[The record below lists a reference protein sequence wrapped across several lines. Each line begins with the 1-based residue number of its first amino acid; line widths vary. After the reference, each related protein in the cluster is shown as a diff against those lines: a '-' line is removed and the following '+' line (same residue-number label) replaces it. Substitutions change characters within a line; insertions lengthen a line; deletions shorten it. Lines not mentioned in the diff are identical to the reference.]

1 MRIIKP
7 QQRIAWD
14 VFCFIVIIVSAFEIP
29 YDLLVGWSDPN
40 IERAWDM
47 FFVYVFGFDIILNL
61 LTMRERS
68 YAGFWGWRFFAGFL
82 SKEWSTQANEERHL
96 GERRVLIKQPE
107 VALGYLCSGWFLIDL
122 LATIPW
128 SIVMAEASILNLS
141 RVLRLLR
148 LVRLVRLLRLA
159 KFFRFFDQ
167 FAKVTKDYPSMAR
180 IIVSFLLLPWFA
192 HIHACLLFYAESSNP
207 ASNMHSYKQALH
219 GIFVT
224 FTTNNEVTTITEQGF
239 YVGISAVLFSI
250 LFISTVIGN
259 MSALFTKL
267 ELKRSP
273 MESDVHTGHTIILGW
288 TRNIF
293 TIINQLVCDDKGA
306 GGDIVILADRNVDEM
321 WQEIAENCVD
331 VHAGEIDVLQGS
343 ICSPKNISR
352 VGIQMARQVLVL
364 GYGSSKLE
372 GSAQE
377 ELSAANLNKQ
387 KANSILDSYVL
398 KATIAC
404 CQAWDQE
411 RTGRG
416 KGDGYCLP
424 VIATVH
430 SLDVARTIESG
441 LPQSIREHVRL
452 HVVDTSEII
461 ARCLTQIIASPRLSD
476 VFRQLSSY
484 DDEASRN
491 EEEVGCEIYS
501 HVVHQDLIGQN
512 FDECYFGYERALP
525 IGYAKGERVFLNP
538 RPDSEEAQYRLKEGD
553 RLILVARHNKE
564 CLNWKANDTRGA
576 SFEASPQVK
585 TAKNYL
591 VFGYGEK
598 AEKVVEWLPDYAPNG
613 STIQVAASFA
623 EKFKSDKCTYE
634 AITEE
639 DSTKRDLE
647 TIIKNI
653 SSERIDRAD
662 SLAII
667 ATHTELPSHDSRIL
681 MSLTSL
687 HAKSKRGLHTR
698 PIIIELHDAA
708 TYELAKCF
716 GLPVSI
722 ISTEMVCNFLV
733 QLAEDRY
740 RGTVFQEL
748 LEPEGNELYLRPA
761 SKYLARNER
770 KLSFQTIMQRAR
782 HLGELAIGY
791 APEGKRNVML
801 APKDREKLLDF
812 TQYGDIVVVAEQL

>member
-7 QQRIAWD
+7 QQRLAWD
-14 VFCFIVIIVSAFEIP
+14 IFCFIVIIISAFEIP
-29 YDLLVGWSDPN
+29 YDLLVGWSDPK

-61 LTMRERS
+61 LTLRERS
-68 YAGFWGWRFFAGFL
+68 YAGFWGWRFFAGL
-82 SKEWSTQANEERHL
+82 LNKEWSTQANEERHL
-96 GERRVLIKQPE
+96 GERRILVKQPE
-107 VALGYLCSGWFLIDL
+107 VALGYLCSGWFLIDF

-128 SIVMAEASILNLS
+128 SLMMAEASLLNLS
-141 RVLRLLR
+141 RVFRLLR

-180 IIVSFLLLPWFA
+180 IVISFLLLPWFA
-192 HIHACLLFYAESSNP
+192 HIHACLLFYTESANP
-207 ASNMHSYKQALH
+207 ASNVQSYKQALH

-224 FTTNNEVTTITEQGF
+224 FTTNNEVATITEYGF

-321 WQEIAENCVD
+321 WQEIAEKCVE
-331 VHAGEIDVLQGS
+331 VRAGEIDVLQGS
-343 ICSPKNISR
+343 ICSPNNISR

-377 ELSAANLNKQ
+377 ELSAANQNKK

-404 CQAWDQE
+404 CQAWNQE
-411 RTGRG
+411 RKGRG

-424 VIATVH
+424 VIATVR
-430 SLDVARTIESG
+430 SLEIAKTIEQG

-461 ARCLTQIIASPRLSD
+461 ARCLSQIIASPRLAN

-484 DDEASRN
+484 DDEASR
-491 EEEVGCEIYS
+491 EDVEIGCEIYS
-501 HVVHQDLIGQN
+501 HIIHEELLGHT
-512 FDECYFGYERALP
+512 FDDCYFGYKSALP
-525 IGYAKGERVFLNP
+525 IGYARGEKVFLNP
-538 RPDSEEAQYRLKEGD
+538 PPDSEDARYRLKEAD
-553 RLILVARHNKE
+553 RLLFVARHQKE
-564 CLNWKANDTRGA
+564 CLNWEKTDLKPS

-598 AEKVVEWLPDYAPNG
+598 AEKVVEWLPDYVPEG
-613 STIQVAASFA
+613 STIQLAASYA
-623 EKFKSDKCTYE
+623 NKFDNSSCTIE
-634 AITEE
+634 AIPDEGFE
-639 DSTKRDLE
+639 KKDLE
-647 TIIKNI
+647 TIIKHI
-653 SSERIDRAD
+653 SPESIDKAD

-681 MSLTSL
+681 MALTSL
-687 HAKSKRGLHTR
+687 HAKSKKGLVTR

-708 TYELAKCF
+708 TFELAKCF

-733 QLAEDRY
+733 QLAEDRF
-740 RGTVFQEL
+740 RGTVFREL

-761 SKYLARNER
+761 SKYLAKNER

-782 HLGELAIGY
+782 QLGELAIGY
-791 APEGKRNVML
+791 APEGQRDVLL
-801 APKDREKLLDF
+801 APKDRDELLDF
-812 TQYGDIVVVAEQL
+812 TKYGDIVVVAEEK